1 MQNIRVITSHT
12 IVRKQRCVTSRFL
25 VNSLN
30 ELISSCLIKASESKC
45 SIDSFIFSFEGSS
58 VTSDLCKSLT
68 ILYKSWQDM
77 FISDMFPEQGT
88 PVLFALRHA
97 IYLPRKKRDEN
108 KKWLLGERVPF

>member
-1 MQNIRVITSHT
+1 
-12 IVRKQRCVTSRFL
+12 
-25 VNSLN
+25 
-30 ELISSCLIKASESKC
+30 
-45 SIDSFIFSFEGSS
+45 
-58 VTSDLCKSLT
+58 
-68 ILYKSWQDM
+68 M